1 MTLKIAAVLSLALGL
16 TAFAGFLKVLGEGPF
31 DAPEARHLRAMKV
44 RSFAPEDPAPMSFG
58 AIDSLPSHHPL
69 AEYASI
75 ERRGV
80 VLEGYVQYMLRST
93 DGDTHLE
100 LTEHVPPPGSTSN
113 LYVTAEI
120 TPEWYAGASEWRYE
134 RLLSTF
140 RPESGGN
147 VTGWG
152 HDPRRVRI
160 TGWLLYD
167 FQYDPVGPAGARPAT
182 ALRISGW
189 EVHPVTK
196 IEVWDEARAAFAGT
210 PR

>member
-1 MTLKIAAVLSLALGL
+1 MTLKIAAVLALALGL
-16 TAFAGFLKVLGEGPF
+16 TAFVGFLKVLGEGPF

-44 RSFAPEDPAPMSFG
+44 RRSAPEHPAGISFG
-58 AIDSLPSHHPL
+58 AIDSLPSHAPL
-69 AEYASI
+69 AAYAPI
-75 ERRGV
+75 EGRGV
-80 VLEGYVQYMLRST
+80 VLDGYVQYMLRST

-100 LTEHVPPPGSTSN
+100 LTEHAPPPGSTSN

-120 TPEWYAGASEWRYE
+120 TPEWYAGARAWRYE
-134 RLLSTF
+134 HLLSTF

-147 VTGWG
+147 LTGWG
-152 HDPRRVRI
+152 HDPRRVRV

-167 FQYDPVGPAGARPAT
+167 FQYDPVGPAGSRPPGS
-182 ALRISGW
+182 LRISGW

-196 IEVWDEARAAFAGT
+196 IEAWDEARAAFAEV